1 MRWPWQRQNSSDR
14 LVCGWVDQTL
24 SYVLAR
30 HQADGSYQVVTL
42 GSQAQAADTL
52 EAFASSLQSQGL
64 KGLHASFM
72 LRTDQ
77 YQLLQIDTPAVPPEE
92 LRSAARYQIRDMLLT
107 HVDDVT
113 LDVVRVG
120 DGKQQTNPHSFVV
133 AATNAVVRANM
144 ALADAMDWHVSVID
158 IQEMAQRNLQS
169 ALARAQEQAE
179 RANAALVLLPGQ
191 QALLTICANDELF
204 YTRRFDVPDG
214 FLTGDWGHN
223 VVVQAAQ
230 PDAYTPVEEYVP
242 DYANT
247 DLHPRSG

>member
-77 YQLLQIDTPAVPPEE
+77 YQLL
-92 LRSAARYQIRDMLLT
+92 
-107 HVDDVT
+107 
-113 LDVVRVG
+113 
-120 DGKQQTNPHSFVV
+120 
-133 AATNAVVRANM
+133 
-144 ALADAMDWHVSVID
+144 
-158 IQEMAQRNLQS
+158 
-169 ALARAQEQAE
+169 
-179 RANAALVLLPGQ
+179 
-191 QALLTICANDELF
+191 
-204 YTRRFDVPDG
+204 
-214 FLTGDWGHN
+214 
-223 VVVQAAQ
+223 
-230 PDAYTPVEEYVP
+230 
-242 DYANT
+242 
-247 DLHPRSG
+247 